1 MRRWVED
8 ARVGRAWLALVRY
21 TRHAPAALANAV
33 AEGDDRVRGQAPI
46 VPAEVVVACV
56 AVVAWV
62 RGSIVTWAAFE
73 GRVLA
78 LTNVAS
84 F

>member
-1 MRRWVED
+1 MVD

-62 RGSIVTWAAFE
+62 RVGP
-73 GRVLA
+73 GLA
-78 LTNVAS
+78 HVSHVVKNRRAEI
-84 F
+84 